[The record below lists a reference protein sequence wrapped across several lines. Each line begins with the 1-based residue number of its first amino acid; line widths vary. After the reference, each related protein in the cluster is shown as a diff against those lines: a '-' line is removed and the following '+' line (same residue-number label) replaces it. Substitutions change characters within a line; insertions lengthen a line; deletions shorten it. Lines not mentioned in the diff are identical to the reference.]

1 MNESAVSD
9 EDLLPALPANGWDEV
24 LGTVY
29 EDRCRPR
36 LAAFLRRERV
46 TGPVYPPVGEIFN
59 AFALTPFERVRV
71 VILGQDPYHGPGQ
84 AMGLSFSVRRGVRV
98 PPSLRNIYRE
108 IETDLGIAP
117 PSHGDLSAW
126 ARRGVLLLN
135 AVLTVREG
143 RAASH
148 HGQGWEVL
156 TDAAV
161 EALNSRRAGLVFML
175 WGAHAQK
182 KGARID
188 NRRHLVL
195 SAPHPSPLSAHRG
208 FLGCGHFSRANDY
221 LTARGCDPL
230 DWSLPA

>member
-1 MNESAVSD
+1 MSVSNID
-9 EDLLPALPANGWDEV
+9 DILPALPANGWDDV
-24 LGTVY
+24 LGDVY
-29 EDRCRPR
+29 EGRCRPR
-36 LAAFLRRERV
+36 LNDFLRRELAR
-46 TGPVYPPVGEIFN
+46 GPVYPPAGEIFN
-59 AFALTPFERVRV
+59 AFALTPFERVGV

-84 AMGLSFSVRRGVRV
+84 ATGLAFSVRRGVKL

-108 IETDLGIAP
+108 IETDLGIPA

-135 AVLTVREG
+135 TVLTVSEG

-156 TDAAV
+156 SDAAV
-161 EALNSRRAGLVFML
+161 EALNRRRSGLVFML

-188 NRRHLVL
+188 ERRHLVL
-195 SAPHPSPLSAHRG
+195 HAPHPSPLSAHRG
-208 FLGCGHFSRANDY
+208 FLGCRHFSRANAY
-221 LTARGCDPL
+221 LTANAHEAV
-230 DWSLPA
+230 DWSLPV